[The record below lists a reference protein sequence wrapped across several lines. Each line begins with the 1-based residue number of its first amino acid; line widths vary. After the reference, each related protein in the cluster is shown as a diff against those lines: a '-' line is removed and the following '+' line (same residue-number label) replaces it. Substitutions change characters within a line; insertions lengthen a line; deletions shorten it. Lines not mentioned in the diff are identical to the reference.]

1 MPEIFP
7 FVSPLL
13 TLGDINSSQ
22 EEMSYITRMRN
33 VIKFQIETSDDYKRL
48 SDDYKR
54 LSDATFKHRI
64 LCLNSMT
71 LTLTTC
77 LNYTLSN
84 VVKSHV
90 LVHNFIPFLR
100 WRAIIIDDDGFR
112 PGLNPFQRREQITWR
127 TGNLSTD
134 RFLVTSFSAYT
145 LTEFV
150 TWFSFSLT
158 HSQILT
164 LDTLDN
170 IKRDFPAIIVNS
182 KHHIWRRV
190 YGDNYTLFSCSE
202 YDITSYVKEQMH
214 RNKLVNVFET
224 IMKREFSGP
233 FNLFK
238 ILESIASPYYY
249 ELPHQNQEEY
259 DAFEVE
265 NDWCC
270 RRNGSNYVI
279 ISFACELKKAAKNI
293 T

>member
-33 VIKFQIETSDDYKRL
+33 VIKFQIETGEDYERL
-48 SDDYKR
+48 R
-54 LSDATFKHRI
+54 GCCFKQRI
-64 LCLNSMT
+64 LCLNSISST
-71 LTLTTC
+71 LSTC

-90 LVHNFIPFLR
+90 LVHNFIPFRR
-100 WRAIIIDDDGFR
+100 WRTMFIDDDGFR
-112 PGLNPFQRREQITWR
+112 AGQNPFKRREQITWR
-127 TGNLSTD
+127 TGNVSTD
-134 RFLVTSFSAYT
+134 RFLVTYFSTYT
-145 LTEFV
+145 LFEFI
-150 TWFSFSLT
+150 TWSSSLRT

-164 LDTLDN
+164 FDTLDN
-170 IKRDFPAIIVNS
+170 IRIACQAIIVNS
-182 KHHIWRRV
+182 KYHTWRRV
-190 YGDNYTLFSCSE
+190 FGDNYTLFSCSE
-202 YDITSYVKEQMH
+202 DDITSYVKEQKH

-238 ILESIASPYYY
+238 TLESIASPYYY

-265 NDWCC
+265 NDWCL
-270 RRNGSNYVI
+270 RRNGSNYVTF
-279 ISFACELKKAAKNI
+279 SFACGLEKAAKNI